1 MEYLAGGSCLDLVNW
16 DGRDATRSEANVPVE
31 ARCLR

>member
-1 MEYLAGGSCLDLVNW
+1 MEYLAGGSCLDLVSWVGGN
-16 DGRDATRSEANVPVE
+16 DARSEANVPVE